1 MGELT
6 EGGGGVA
13 GADAEGG
20 LYRRE
25 SEDVFEFGFEGFG
38 VVVLFLGA
46 SDSEAHV
53 LGVLDD
59 ELVDE
64 PLESGE
70 YDQFDGVDSVGSR
83 EYPSDVL
90 ADLLGLDVFHV
101 DEELVLGVFLDLF
114 GD

>member
-1 MGELT
+1 MVQPWCKFRL
-6 EGGGGVA
+6 
-13 GADAEGG
+13 
-20 LYRRE
+20 
-25 SEDVFEFGFEGFG
+25 
-38 VVVLFLGA
+38 VVLFIGA

-59 ELVDE
+59 ELGDE

-70 YDQFDGVDSVGSR
+70 DDQFDGVDSVGSW

-90 ADLLGLDVFHV
+90 ADLFGLDVFHV

-114 GD
+114 GDVGE